1 MRKLRYIILFVFVLT
16 GVGICLPQQYV
27 QASGD
32 FNVPSSYPTIQ
43 AGIDACATAGG
54 GTVHVAAGA
63 YAENITWKK
72 SAYNSVVIQGAGAA
86 VTTIVGSVTCTQ
98 FIDKSYVMEGFTITS
113 TLGTCLI
120 NSNYACPTVNDCVF
134 TNSLQGVNNYLSS
147 PTITNCT
154 FSHNRLG
161 MFNMDASAPVVVNC
175 IFSNNGQQGA
185 VQNGGLFCN
194 PIFVNCTFSGNT
206 TQSYGAAMY
215 SYITAGIGPRVIN
228 CIFWGDTSSNGPA
241 YNEIVD
247 DANVRTT
254 MINSDVDPVSGT
266 WPGNGNIGTDPKFT
280 NAAIADYHLLSDSPC
295 IDKGTNSYIFNN
307 KEYIPATDKDGN
319 SRIINGIAD
328 MGAYES
334 LTPPPLVDTWTSLN
348 SSSNPSTSGHSV
360 TFTACVSPVPDGG
373 TIQFQDNGTDLGG
386 PVSIDISG
394 NATYTISSLLVGS
407 HIITA
412 VYSGDSNY
420 AGSTV
425 SLEQLVGI
433 ESAVTSTSI
442 SSSGG
447 ASAVQSDGVSTTITG
462 SSAPN
467 GTGVT
472 VSSVDY
478 GNTQP
483 VGTGTIQLNGTEYY
497 DVKVSSGSYL
507 GAGAMAE
514 ITIASSAVTTNST
527 MHYWYN
533 DQWNTASN
541 ISVNMSLTP
550 PTITGDIPVA
560 ALGGTPIVIGT
571 LSLPPAPP
579 APTPE
584 MPAIVLLSIGLSALG
599 GYVLI
604 RRKKVIRENIGR

>member
-1 MRKLRYIILFVFVLT
+1 
-16 GVGICLPQQYV
+16 
-27 QASGD
+27 
-32 FNVPSSYPTIQ
+32 
-43 AGIDACATAGG
+43 
-54 GTVHVAAGA
+54 
-63 YAENITWKK
+63 
-72 SAYNSVVIQGAGAA
+72 
-86 VTTIVGSVTCTQ
+86 
-98 FIDKSYVMEGFTITS
+98 
-113 TLGTCLI
+113 
-120 NSNYACPTVNDCVF
+120 
-134 TNSLQGVNNYLSS
+134 
-147 PTITNCT
+147 
-154 FSHNRLG
+154 
-161 MFNMDASAPVVVNC
+161 
-175 IFSNNGQQGA
+175 
-185 VQNGGLFCN
+185 
-194 PIFVNCTFSGNT
+194 
-206 TQSYGAAMY
+206 
-215 SYITAGIGPRVIN
+215 
-228 CIFWGDTSSNGPA
+228 
-241 YNEIVD
+241 
-247 DANVRTT
+247 
-254 MINSDVDPVSGT
+254 
-266 WPGNGNIGTDPKFT
+266 
-280 NAAIADYHLLSDSPC
+280 
-295 IDKGTNSYIFNN
+295 
-307 KEYIPATDKDGN
+307 
-319 SRIINGIAD
+319 
-328 MGAYES
+328 
-334 LTPPPLVDTWTSLN
+334 
-348 SSSNPSTSGHSV
+348 
-360 TFTACVSPVPDGG
+360 VPDGG
-373 TIQFQDNGTDLGG
+373 TIQFQDNGTDLVDGL
-386 PVSIDISG
+386 VSIDISG

-433 ESAVTSTSI
+433 ESAVTNTSI

-550 PTITGDIPVA
+550 PTIIGDIPVA